1 MRGCTCTYRCQYY
14 QEIIEVVEFT
24 LRITEDNSYR
34 KIKSIKFL
42 FNLY

>member
-1 MRGCTCTYRCQYY
+1 MRGCRGVCQFH

-24 LRITEDNSYR
+24 LHITDDNLYR

-42 FNLY
+42 LNLY